1 MRSVQ
6 KVLKSLAWITRRLG
20 GPLRSGR
27 TTIVLTVKS
36 KERLIQFMG
45 PLKYPRL
52 MGSWKDLGSQAH

>member
-27 TTIVLTVKS
+27 TTVVLTVKS
-36 KERLIQFMG
+36 KERLSSVYGAIEVSKTDG
-45 PLKYPRL
+45 
-52 MGSWKDLGSQAH
+52 

>member
-20 GPLRSGR
+20 ALLRSGR

-36 KERLIQFMG
+36 RQRLSSVYGAIEISKTDG
-45 PLKYPRL
+45 
-52 MGSWKDLGSQAH
+52 